1 MVDFFQAESSA
12 LWATA
17 AAVVVAALEAVQI
30 VARHVGMSVE
40 GEAVTAEAVEGLG
53 LGLQGPRASAG
64 CRECVRVSLSALDW
78 QIEGG
83 KQSGGRVQVRIHLWG
98 R

>member
-17 AAVVVAALEAVQI
+17 AVAVLEAVQI
-30 VARHVGMSVE
+30 VARPVGMSEE
-40 GEAVTAEAVEGLG
+40 GEAVSAETVEGLG
-53 LGLQGPRASAG
+53 LGLQGLRASAG
-64 CRECVRVSLSALDW
+64 CRECVRASPSALNW

-83 KQSGGRVQVRIHLWG
+83 KQSGGRVQVQIPL
-98 R
+98 